1 MSDGVRSLLL
11 LVIRRPSDR
20 RNRTVRAYPAL
31 VPEPS
36 AAKKIRKDSS
46 AISTTESK
54 DVYWTIELAHMEEAH
69 NNQLNDV

>member
-1 MSDGVRSLLL
+1 VSDGVRSLLL

-54 DVYWTIELAHMEEAH
+54 DVY
-69 NNQLNDV
+69 